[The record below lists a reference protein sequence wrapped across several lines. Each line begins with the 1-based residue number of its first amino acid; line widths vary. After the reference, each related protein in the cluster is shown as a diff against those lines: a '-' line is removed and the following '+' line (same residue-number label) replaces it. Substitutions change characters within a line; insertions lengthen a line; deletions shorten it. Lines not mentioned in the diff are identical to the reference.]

1 MKQFLLQIPL
11 LAMTILPGAAQPASK
26 HFAKPAGPA
35 SEPVYLSESALPK
48 GWPTPG
54 PFNQVTRKEYP
65 AYRAAFTP
73 SSSPNGGFWTLFK
86 HIKRNGI
93 PMTSPVEMTL
103 KDESGGGMKM
113 ERMGFLY
120 QSPEVGKSG
129 ADGEAVN
136 VRDIPA
142 LSVLGKA
149 RAARLKS
156 RRRARRSTRC
166 SRRRS
171 SRRRAIGCSATTA
184 RRCRGSSRLTNCRRF
199 CSKCSRGHSR
209 PLLTE
214 TPTLRPVVALGCV
227 VDDAELQR
235 GRR

>member
-1 MKQFLLQIPL
+1 MKQFLLQFPL

-136 VRDIPA
+136 VCDVPA
-142 LSVLGKA
+142 LSVLGYTWQGPRGEAEIAKA
-149 RAARLKS
+149 RAAIDAVLAEKKLKAAGYRLFGYNSPSVPRKQQ
-156 RRRARRSTRC
+156 TY
-166 SRRRS
+166 
-171 SRRRAIGCSATTA
+171 
-184 RRCRGSSRLTNCRRF
+184 
-199 CSKCSRGHSR
+199 
-209 PLLTE
+209 
-214 TPTLRPVVALGCV
+214 
-227 VDDAELQR
+227 ELQAILQ
-235 GRR
+235 